1 MEPFNDIWKDRIEEA
16 RSAGL
21 KIDYLDVY
29 PMSLQRGDS
38 HLLPP
43 NDCLHFCYQ
52 GVIEEWQQVSPT
64 LPFPFLDPWSCLLK
78 CVRRTVPLARN
89 RAGELE

>member
-1 MEPFNDIWKDRIEEA
+1 MEPFNDIWKTRIAEVDSLEIA
-16 RSAGL
+16 
-21 KIDYLDVY
+21 YLDVY

-52 GVIEEWQQVSPT
+52 GAVEEWQQVSQENAARA
-64 LPFPFLDPWSCLLK
+64 
-78 CVRRTVPLARN
+78 VRSAC
-89 RAGELE
+89 

>member
-1 MEPFNDIWKDRIEEA
+1 MKEAEYQPRPRHLMEPFNDIWKRRIEEA
-16 RSAGL
+16 RSTGL
-21 KIDYLDVY
+21 EIAYLDVW

-52 GVIEEWQQVSPT
+52 GVVEEWQQVS
-64 LPFPFLDPWSCLLK
+64 
-78 CVRRTVPLARN
+78 CVT
-89 RAGELE
+89 